1 MNHQIIDNFLPNHLF
16 IPLKSEIV
24 NNKYFSWNHISSL
37 NSEQKTTDL
46 SMYLI
51 HMVYLKHE
59 PLSYVWENFF
69 RDVVELLPELKALIR
84 IKINFY
90 PVTSTLTEHAVHTD
104 DDFTH
109 KGAVLSLTTCDG
121 YTKLEDG
128 TKIDSVENRLVI
140 FDAGKPH
147 NSTSTTTPIGRYNI
161 NFNYI

>member
-1 MNHQIIDNFLPNHLF
+1 MNHQIINNFLPNHLF
-16 IPLKSEIV
+16 IPLKQEIV
-24 NNKYFSWNHISSL
+24 NNNYFSWNHIYPL
-37 NSEQKTTDL
+37 NSEQNPTDL

-51 HMVYLKHE
+51 HMVYFEHVPAS
-59 PLSYVWENFF
+59 PLWENLQEA
-69 RDVVELLPELKALIR
+69 VKLLPELKALIR
-84 IKINFY
+84 IKVNFY
-90 PVTSTLTEHAVHTD
+90 PVTSTLVEHAVHTD
-104 DDFTH
+104 NDFTH

>member
-1 MNHQIIDNFLPNHLF
+1 M
-16 IPLKSEIV
+16 
-24 NNKYFSWNHISSL
+24 SSL

-51 HMVYLKHE
+51 HMVYFKHTPVS
-59 PLSYVWENFF
+59 PLWENLTQA
-69 RDVVELLPELKALIR
+69 VELLPELKSLIR
-84 IKINFY
+84 IKVNFY

>member
-1 MNHQIIDNFLPNHLF
+1 
-16 IPLKSEIV
+16 
-24 NNKYFSWNHISSL
+24 
-37 NSEQKTTDL
+37 
-46 SMYLI
+46 MYLI
-51 HMVYLKHE
+51 HMVYFEHTPVSSL
-59 PLSYVWENFF
+59 WENLTQA
-69 RDVVELLPELKALIR
+69 VELLPELKALIR
-84 IKINFY
+84 IKVNFY

-104 DDFTH
+104 NDFTH